1 MKLIRKIVCVA
12 LALSTV
18 MCLFGCGKS
27 SGSYPVTVGNLTF
40 DESPEKV
47 TVLSSNIADIMT
59 MLGYQDKINL
69 VSDAVITKG
78 LKNKKSCGDS
88 IDPDTSLIIDS
99 GAEVVFADDNV
110 SDGVTK
116 TLRDNDINVVQF
128 HYGNDDEEISTTY
141 GSVASIIEGVK
152 GKEKGKEV
160 YSELTDKL
168 SMYEK
173 AVSDKYSKEKLMY
186 LSGTAPFVT
195 TAKKTWYSKVLGYA
209 GVVDCSKKSDSV
221 VVDLI
226 EIEEEN
232 PDYLVYD
239 TETLKAL
246 KDKSSLKDCTFLKDK
261 HSIRIDKECLK
272 LQGVT
277 ALENVKKIIGMID
290 SEASKK
296 FEEQENI
303 TVKGTTAQK
312 TSVVVTE
319 TKGTQGT
326 TGGTTSSE
334 SDTETSSEV
343 KSKYELASKYNV
355 TFDKQSIATM
365 KKDKENKYI
374 KAMQTRLSELGY
386 LDEFYI
392 TGYLGDLT
400 INAIQKF
407 ETANNLDADGEVT
420 EKLLEKL
427 FSSSAKSFS

>member
-1 MKLIRKIVCVA
+1 MS
-12 LALSTV
+12 LSLVT
-18 MCLFGCGKS
+18 LLSFFGCGKS
-27 SGSYPVTVGNLTF
+27 SDSYPVTVGNLTF

-47 TVLSSNIADIMT
+47 AVISSNIADIMT

-78 LKNKKSCGDS
+78 LENKKSCGDS
-88 IDPDTSLIIDS
+88 IDPDTASIIDS
-99 GAEVVFADDNV
+99 GIDVVFADDNV
-110 SDGVTK
+110 SDGVAK
-116 TLRDNDINVVQF
+116 TLRDNDIKVVQF

-141 GSVASIIEGVK
+141 SSVATIIEGAK
-152 GKEKGKEV
+152 GKEKGKEA
-160 YSELTDKL
+160 YKKLTDKL
-168 SMYEK
+168 NMYEK
-173 AVSDKYSKEKLMY
+173 AVSDKHSEEKLMY

-209 GVVDCSKKSDSV
+209 GVVDCSKKSDRV
-221 VVDLI
+221 VVDLL

-296 FEEQENI
+296 FEEQENT
-303 TVKGTTAQK
+303 TVKGTTAKK
-312 TSVVVTE
+312 TGVDVTE
-319 TKGTQGT
+319 TQGT
-326 TGGTTSSE
+326 TEVNTSSE
-334 SDTETSSEV
+334 SETETSSEV

-355 TFDKQSIATM
+355 AFDKQSIATM

-374 KAMQTRLSELGY
+374 KAMQKRLSELGY
-386 LDEFYI
+386 LDKFYI

-400 INAIQKF
+400 INAIKKF
-407 ETANNLDADGEVT
+407 ETENNLDADGEVT

-427 FSSSAKSFS
+427 FSSSAKSYS